1 MAANHASNEKK
12 YHFSIKIANEALFIL
27 VLMILFFVPV
37 IPLSLHRYAYSFL
50 FTTIILA
57 GTQVLSKR
65 RKLTLIYA
73 IIAITMVWIGDTFDL
88 RIIKGIS
95 KGINVI
101 LFIIIVFDLV
111 KKVSQARMVSPK
123 VILEAINGY
132 LMIGLVFSIAVA
144 FLSGLNPGSF
154 SFDMINAQPFQAGYP
169 FYQYIYYT
177 FITLATVGYG
187 DIVPLTPVAR
197 SMSIL
202 ISVTGQLYIAV
213 VIALLVGK
221 YISQEVRSE
230 Q

>member
-1 MAANHASNEKK
+1 MATHRRPDEKK
-12 YHFSIKIANEALFIL
+12 YRLSIKIANGTLFIM
-27 VLMILFFVPV
+27 VLIILFVVPV

-57 GTQVLSKR
+57 GTQVLSKK
-65 RKLTLIYA
+65 RKITLTYA
-73 IIAITMVWIGDTFDL
+73 IIAITVVWIGDTFDL
-88 RIIKGIS
+88 KVIKGIS

-144 FLSGLNPGSF
+144 FLTGLNPGSF
-154 SFDMINAQPFQAGYP
+154 SFDMIDAQTFQTGHP

-177 FITLATVGYG
+177 FITLTTVGYG

-197 SMSIL
+197 SLSVL

>member
-1 MAANHASNEKK
+1 MATHHASDKKK
-12 YHFSIKIANEALFIL
+12 YRFSIKIANETLFIL
-27 VLMILFFVPV
+27 VLMILFFVPFLPV
-37 IPLSLHRYAYSFL
+37 SLHRYAYSFL

-57 GTQVLSKR
+57 GTQVLSK
-65 RKLTLIYA
+65 KKKITLTYA
-73 IIAITMVWIGDTFDL
+73 IIAIAMVWIGDTFNL
-88 RIIKGIS
+88 RIIEGIS

-111 KKVSQARMVSPK
+111 RKVSQARMVSPK

-144 FLSGLNPGSF
+144 FMTGLNPGSF
-154 SFDMINAQPFQAGYP
+154 SFETINTQPFQAGYP
-169 FYQYIYYT
+169 FYRYIYYT

-187 DIVPLTPVAR
+187 DIVPLTPIAR